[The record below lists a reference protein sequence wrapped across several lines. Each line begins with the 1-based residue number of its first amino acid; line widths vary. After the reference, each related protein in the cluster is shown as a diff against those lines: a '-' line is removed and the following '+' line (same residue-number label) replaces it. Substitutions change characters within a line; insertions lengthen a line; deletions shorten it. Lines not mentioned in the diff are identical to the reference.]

1 MLCVPTFFPETGGA
15 TFLFRK
21 FNEDL
26 TRVQW
31 RGRWKSY
38 KMLETY
44 VQELGASEIWIR
56 FPQKIRDRVKV
67 LGDLFLRLLHVA
79 CDARL
84 PDTPAAMHP
93 SPPAREG

>member
-1 MLCVPTFFPETGGA
+1 
-15 TFLFRK
+15 
-21 FNEDL
+21 
-26 TRVQW
+26 
-31 RGRWKSY
+31 
-38 KMLETY
+38 MLETY

-93 SPPAREG
+93 SPPAREGWSGSVEFMDMDHFDQDLWHQIE